1 MSVFLLPST
10 LEEELQKMMN
20 YFLWGNNNPLK
31 GIKWLSWDK
40 LLMKKE
46 DGGMGFRNLHAFNLA
61 MLGKHGWR
69 FFTNKDTIVVRVF
82 KTKYFQEGNFLDAQL
97 GSNPSFIWHS
107 IYASQVVVK
116 NDGSMINILT

>member
-1 MSVFLLPST
+1 
-10 LEEELQKMMN
+10 
-20 YFLWGNNNPLK
+20 
-31 GIKWLSWDK
+31 
-40 LLMKKE
+40 MKKE

-69 FFTNKDTIVVRVF
+69 SFTNKDTIVVRVF